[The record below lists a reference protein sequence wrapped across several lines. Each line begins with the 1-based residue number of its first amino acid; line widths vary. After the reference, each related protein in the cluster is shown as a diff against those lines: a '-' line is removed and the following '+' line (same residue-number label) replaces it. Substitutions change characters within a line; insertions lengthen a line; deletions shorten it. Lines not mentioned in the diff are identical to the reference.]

1 MLAADLH
8 TLGIQE
14 IAQHPA
20 AREREVEMQL
30 VHPAHDG
37 EIGRRHGSRQVID
50 TAAAD
55 VQSLRLAGDGQVM
68 RSVDHRLALSSPA
81 LPSAPAKK
89 SFVSVSSPILA
100 WSVLTS
106 TAGTLG
112 SGLVADP
119 NTPAAP
125 SSSSAF
131 QAVIWFGWT
140 SNCCASSASV
150 FSPLMAAKAT
160 LALEAGLW
168 FRRDRRVIVSP
179 AREPSWPLSGRN
191 STYRPVRI
199 CRASSPSTPG
209 WRPPGCLRWA
219 RSCRRPRRW
228 PAWPRRV
235 GGVRSRPHPRSSEA
249 PVPFKANAAC
259 RHRIPKQ
266 RHRVTNWRA

>member
-8 TLGIQE
+8 TLCIQE

-37 EIGRRHGSRQVID
+37 EIGRRHGSRQGID

-55 VQSLRLAGDGQVM
+55 FQSICLAGGGKGLP
-68 RSVDHRLALSSPA
+68 SGDHRLALSSPA

-106 TAGTLG
+106 TAGAPG
-112 SGLVADP
+112 SGLAADP

-131 QAVIWFGWT
+131 QAVIWF
-140 SNCCASSASV
+140 A
-150 FSPLMAAKAT
+150 
-160 LALEAGLW
+160 
-168 FRRDRRVIVSP
+168 
-179 AREPSWPLSGRN
+179 
-191 STYRPVRI
+191 
-199 CRASSPSTPG
+199 
-209 WRPPGCLRWA
+209 
-219 RSCRRPRRW
+219 
-228 PAWPRRV
+228 
-235 GGVRSRPHPRSSEA
+235 
-249 PVPFKANAAC
+249 
-259 RHRIPKQ
+259 
-266 RHRVTNWRA
+266 